1 MRDHTAKS
9 KHKSKVG
16 TLRRRAGLTLAELL
30 VASTI
35 MLLIATAVA
44 TLASTVQSTNDYCKG
59 HTVSAQHARV
69 ALSRIER
76 AVQYAVASEQ
86 FPGCIVVTEQA
97 GSEEL
102 PHTLVVW
109 NPTATAANPT
119 GLPLVS
125 EIVVFCPDPAHPN
138 TLLEIRSPNDNSAV
152 PAATNTSAWRTLTN
166 QLKTSANT
174 TKVLLTDRMR
184 TAPLT
189 GNYSESL
196 SPSDLRGAVRF
207 RRLMAPSDQQWA
219 QFRASTRTWQNIDW
233 PQDSYRST
241 SGTRVVACQ
250 TELQIVPGA
259 MGSAAVTAIPFYG
272 SATITYELSR

>member
-1 MRDHTAKS
+1 MPDHAAKS
-9 KHKSKVG
+9 KPKSMDGK
-16 TLRRRAGLTLAELL
+16 LRRRRGLTLAELL

-35 MLLIATAVA
+35 MLLIAAAVA
-44 TLASTVQSTNDYCKG
+44 TLAATVQSTNDYCKG

-76 AVQYAVASEQ
+76 AVQYAVANEQ
-86 FPGCIVVTEQA
+86 FPGCIVVTEQV
-97 GSEEL
+97 GSQEL

-109 NPTATAANPT
+109 NPTGTAANPT
-119 GLPLVS
+119 GLPLIS
-125 EIVVFCPDPAHPN
+125 EIVVFCPNPAHPN
-138 TLLEIRSPNDNSAV
+138 TLLEIRSPNDNTPV
-152 PAATNTSAWRTLTN
+152 PAATNPSAWRTLTD
-166 QLKTSANT
+166 QLKSSSST

-184 TAPLT
+184 TSPLT
-189 GNYSESL
+189 GDYSDSL

-219 QFRASTRTWQNIDW
+219 QFRGGTRTWQNIDW
-233 PQDSYRST
+233 PQDSYRAT